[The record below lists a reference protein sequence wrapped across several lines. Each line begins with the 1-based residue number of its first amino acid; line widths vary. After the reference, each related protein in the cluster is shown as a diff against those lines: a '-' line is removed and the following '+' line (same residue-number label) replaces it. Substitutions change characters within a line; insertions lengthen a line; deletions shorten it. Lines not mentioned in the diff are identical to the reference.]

1 MNMQQNRIENEQSM
15 RYVTEVREDHKSA
28 FIE

>member
-15 RYVTEVREDHKSA
+15 RYVTEVREDDESA